1 MISKRIL
8 SLFAILSSPVLLAGS
23 CDGGGDEP
31 AKQESITFS
40 PTELSCTAAGGS
52 LTLAVN
58 ASGAFQAFPA
68 DGCEWVTVDPSYSA
82 AKTANITVKVGENA
96 SYKDRT
102 TEITLKCGTTRVKV
116 PLTQKAMQKGELE
129 IDVPEGYHLD
139 WHDEFDTDGAPSS
152 SDWKYE
158 TGGGG
163 WGNNE
168 IQIYAAGSQN
178 GQQLAEIS
186 DGSLKIKAMKISSN
200 IYSIRMNTKRY
211 WTYGWFEARLKVSDV
226 PGAWPA
232 FWMMPQNF
240 TTWPGDGEI
249 DIMEYAISTQGKDK
263 VSSSIHCK
271 SFNHTIGTQKTH
283 VKSIS
288 GAATEWHVYACEWTA
303 TEMKFYVDGALHF
316 TFANDGQGYDHWPFY
331 TPFYVKFNMAWGGN
345 MGGTTDETKLPAVY
359 EIDYIRVFQKD

>member
-102 TEITLKCGTTRVKV
+102 TEITLKCGTTRVKI
-116 PLTQKAMQKGELE
+116 PLTQKAIQKGELD

-168 IQIYAAGSQN
+168 IQIYAAGSHN

-240 TTWPGDGEI
+240 TTWPGDGGI
-249 DIMEYAISTQGKDK
+249 R
-263 VSSSIHCK
+263 H
-271 SFNHTIGTQKTH
+271 
-283 VKSIS
+283 
-288 GAATEWHVYACEWTA
+288 
-303 TEMKFYVDGALHF
+303 LHP
-316 TFANDGQGYDHWPFY
+316 GQGQSLLQHPLQVVQPHDRHPEDARQ
-331 TPFYVKFNMAWGGN
+331 VHLRRSHRMACLRLR
-345 MGGTTDETKLPAVY
+345 MDCHRDEILRRRRAPLHLRQRRPGLRPLALLHPLL
-359 EIDYIRVFQKD
+359 R